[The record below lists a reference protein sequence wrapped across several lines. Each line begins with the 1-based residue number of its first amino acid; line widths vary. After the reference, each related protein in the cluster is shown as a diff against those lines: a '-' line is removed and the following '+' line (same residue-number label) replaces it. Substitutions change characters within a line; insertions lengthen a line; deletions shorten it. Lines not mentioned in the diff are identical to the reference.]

1 MVFPIVHLDNTA
13 SHMQFRQKRRRRVPG
28 PKGNDLG
35 DMGWGDEEQQ
45 RLSIFACK
53 LHVTNA
59 EAEVEEED
67 DCDDED
73 EEERYGLGGWGT
85 TEALKES
92 NLGWITG
99 LPPLILPHWN
109 PGLPLSPISTRSEPN
124 SLSSSTS
131 SESLSSLMSPSH
143 SSLLPSILMPLTGS
157 KRFIATNDSQGP
169 LELIGNDWMIDTES
183 LVNSRL
189 ASFHD
194 GFNLESLDVEVI
206 FALADEQGT
215 EQS

>member
-13 SHMQFRQKRRRRVPG
+13 SHMQFRQKRRRRAPG

-53 LHVTNA
+53 LHVTNT

-73 EEERYGLGGWGT
+73 EEEWGLFIV
-85 TEALKES
+85 ACNMVKLKES

-109 PGLPLSPISTRSEPN
+109 PGLPLSPISTGSEPN

-169 LELIGNDWMIDTES
+169 VGGS
-183 LVNSRL
+183 RGKRL
-189 ASFHD
+189 AGVD
-194 GFNLESLDVEVI
+194 WE
-206 FALADEQGT
+206 
-215 EQS
+215 